1 MAFDPGKIFEN
12 FVSLFVR
19 LPLAQKIALPALLA
33 GSMGLII
40 FVSNWASRPEYRVLF
55 SGLDDAD
62 AGSVV
67 EYLKDHKIGYKLSN
81 DGSTVEIT
89 PPSMVHDIRL
99 ELSSA
104 GLPNG
109 KSKGFELFDRQSI
122 GATSMTEWVN
132 QQRAIQGELERTIQ
146 AIEAIK
152 TARVHITVPKKSEF
166 VKRDVMPTAAV
177 LIKLKAAMELTPAQV
192 KGIAHLVAGSVE
204 RLTPENVSIMDSRGN
219 LLNEKKDEAAA
230 QGADVDRLNYQR
242 QIEASL
248 SKRIESM
255 LVEILGPGR
264 AIARVTADLDF
275 SKFEKEEEIY
285 DPAGAVARSE
295 RAVEEGSSASIEG
308 GITGVVANL
317 TNAPGLVGGN
327 DAAKN
332 SGRRESVRNYELSRA
347 VSKTSSAVGKI
358 SRLSVAV
365 LVDGQYAKVPT
376 GANDAGGKP
385 VVNDQY
391 KPLPLEMMRKIE
403 NLVKQSVG
411 LDPARGD
418 SLTVENIRFISDDP
432 IEAALKE
439 TEPTFVERWVYP
451 NVIPLIFVL
460 LFFIVIV
467 RPLIRFLVTP
477 SESEVDL
484 SRLLPAGVQELEAEL
499 DAERGRMAVVPDLKE
514 PSVNME
520 ELEAILAENSRIVRE
535 NPQQAALL
543 IRYWIN
549 DGRL

>member
-1 MAFDPGKIFEN
+1 MALEAGKIFEN
-12 FVSLFVR
+12 FVSFFVR
-19 LPLAQKIALPALLA
+19 LPLAQKIALPAMLA

-40 FVSNWASRPEYRVLF
+40 FVSNWATRPEYRVLF
-55 SGLDDAD
+55 SGLEDSDA
-62 AGSVV
+62 AGIV
-67 EYLKDHKIGYKLSN
+67 EYLKDHRIGYKLSN

-99 ELSSA
+99 QLSSA

-109 KSKGFELFDRQSI
+109 KNKGFELFDQQSI
-122 GATSMTEWVN
+122 GATSLMEQVN
-132 QQRAIQGELERTIQ
+132 KLRAIQGELERTIQ
-146 AIEAIK
+146 TIDAVK
-152 TARVHITVPKKSEF
+152 TARVHITVPEKSAF
-166 VKRDVMPTAAV
+166 VKRDVLPTAAV
-177 LIKLKAAMELTPAQV
+177 LLRLKPAMEITPAQV

-204 RLTPENVSIMDSRGN
+204 RLTPDNVSIMDAKGN
-219 LLNEKKDEAAA
+219 LLNEKKDEAAN
-230 QGADVDRLNYQR
+230 QGADVTRLDYQR

-248 SKRIESM
+248 SKRVESM

-295 RAVEEGSSASIEG
+295 RAVEEGSSANTEG
-308 GITGVVANL
+308 GVTGVVANL
-317 TNAPGLVGGN
+317 TNAPGLVGAN
-327 DAAKN
+327 DASKT
-332 SGRRESVRNYELSRA
+332 SGRREHVKNYELSRA
-347 VSKTSSAVGKI
+347 VSKTSSAAGKI

-376 GANDAGGKP
+376 GQNDSAGKP
-385 VVNDQY
+385 IMTDQY
-391 KPLPLEMMRKIE
+391 KPLPLEMVRKIE

-411 LDPARGD
+411 LDSARGD
-418 SLTVENIRFISDDP
+418 SLTVENIRFINDDS
-432 IEAALKE
+432 IAAALEKS
-439 TEPTFVERWVYP
+439 EPTPVEKWVVPY
-451 NVIPLIFVL
+451 VIPALFIL
-460 LFFIVIV
+460 LFFVIIV

-499 DAERGRMAVVPDLKE
+499 EAERGRMAIVPDLKE

-520 ELEAILAENSRIVRE
+520 ELEAILAENSRIVKE

>member
-40 FVSNWASRPEYRVLF
+40 FVSNWAGRPEYRVLF
-55 SGLDDAD
+55 SGLDDPD
-62 AGSVV
+62 AAGIV
-67 EYLKDHKIGYKLSN
+67 EYLKDHKIGYRLSN
-81 DGSTVEIT
+81 DGGTVEIT
-89 PPSMVHDIRL
+89 PPTMVHDIRL

-109 KSKGFELFDRQSI
+109 KSKGFELFDQQSI
-122 GATSMTEWVN
+122 GATSLMERVN
-132 QQRAIQGELERTIQ
+132 QLRAIQGELERTIQ

-152 TARVHITVPKKSEF
+152 TARVHITVPEKSAF
-166 VKRDVMPTAAV
+166 IKRDVLPTAAV

-192 KGIAHLVAGSVE
+192 KGITHLVAGSVE
-204 RLTPENVSIMDSRGN
+204 RLTPDNVSVMDSKGN
-219 LLNEKKDEAAA
+219 LLNEKKDEAAT
-230 QGADVDRLNYQR
+230 QGADVTRLDYQR

-248 SKRIESM
+248 SKRVESM

-295 RAVEEGSSASIEG
+295 RAVEEGSTAHTEG
-308 GITGVVANL
+308 GVTGVVANL
-317 TNAPGLVGGN
+317 TNDPGLVSGP
-327 DAAKN
+327 DAGKG
-332 SGRRESVRNYELSRA
+332 SGRRESVKNYELSRA

-365 LVDGQYAKVPT
+365 LVDGQYSKIPT
-376 GANDAGGKP
+376 GQTNAVGAATTSE
-385 VVNDQY
+385 QY

-411 LDPARGD
+411 LDSARGD
-418 SLTVENIRFISDDP
+418 SLTVENIRFMTDDS
-432 IEAALKE
+432 INAALSD
-439 TEPTFVERWVYP
+439 EPTIVEKWVVPY
-451 NVIPLIFVL
+451 VIPALFIL
-460 LFFIVIV
+460 LFFVMIV

-499 DAERGRMAVVPDLKE
+499 DAERGRMAVVPELRE

-520 ELEAILAENSRIVRE
+520 ELEAILAENSRIVKE